1 MSTTA
6 TSNAQ
11 VNPPSLASMYLRLP
25 KAVHILCV
33 GSFINRAGAFVM
45 LFLTIYVSE
54 VLGLG
59 KTFASYCIGAFGLG
73 AVISSFVGGQLA
85 DQFGRRVTLLFAL
98 FGGATALVLLSV
110 ITNGWLFMATMF
122 CFAMIVEMY
131 RPATSAMISD
141 LTSPTQRPHAFGLM
155 YIAINLGFAVAPPIG
170 GFLAERSFQWLFWG
184 DAITTAMYGMVILLF
199 ISESR
204 PRVGA
209 NASPSAAISDSS
221 GNPYEPPLA
230 DIAALDE
237 SERPS
242 DGASNVAKNSSAEGS
257 SSVSFRDAMRT
268 IGRDGIFLT
277 YCFCSLLSSIVF
289 MQAFV
294 TLPLYLTGMGFT
306 KSQFGSMICV
316 NGILIVLFQLP
327 LTHLLQR
334 YSRTQIVVLGEI
346 LLAVGFGLTGIVST
360 APLIVATIAI
370 WTFGEIFQAPYK
382 SAIVA
387 EMAPVELRA
396 RYMGIFN
403 LSHSLSLMLGAPI
416 GGRILDAFGPE
427 ILWPGCAVLLSLTT
441 VSYGLLLRRHGS
453 KRLEDQKEGQA
464 PVMGTA

>member
-1 MSTTA
+1 
-6 TSNAQ
+6 
-11 VNPPSLASMYLRLP
+11 MYLQLP
-25 KAVHILCV
+25 RAVHILCV

-98 FGGATALVLLSV
+98 FGGATALILLSV

-122 CFAMIVEMY
+122 CFALIVEMY

-141 LTSPTQRPHAFGLM
+141 LTTPTQRPHAFGLM

-170 GFLAERSFQWLFWG
+170 GLLAERSFQWLFWG
-184 DAITTAMYGMVILLF
+184 DAVTTATYGLVILLF

-204 PRVGA
+204 PRLQR
-209 NASPSAAISDSS
+209 NLISSAATGDSS
-221 GNPYEPPLA
+221 GNPYEPALA
-230 DIAALDE
+230 EIAALDA
-237 SERPS
+237 SERASEVALNAASAASLETTS
-242 DGASNVAKNSSAEGS
+242 D
-257 SSVSFRDAMRT
+257 VSFRDAMKH
-268 IGRDGIFLT
+268 IGRDGLFLT

-294 TLPLYLTGMGFT
+294 TLPLFLTGMGFT

-327 LTHLLQR
+327 LTHFLQR
-334 YSRTQIVVLGEI
+334 YSRTRIVVAGEI
-346 LLAVGFGLTGIVST
+346 LLAVGFGLTAFANTAAFIVS
-360 APLIVATIAI
+360 TIAI
-370 WTFGEIFQAPYK
+370 WTIGEIFQAPYK

-396 RYMGIFN
+396 RYMGVFN
-403 LSHSLSLMLGAPI
+403 LSHSLSLMLGAPL

-427 ILWPGCAVLLSLTT
+427 VLWPGCAALLSLTT
-441 VSYGLLLRRHGS
+441 ISYGLLLQRHGS
-453 KRLEDQKEGQA
+453 RLLEHQQRSLASGVGA
-464 PVMGTA
+464 T